1 MMQMKSSVETIL
13 RRKTVEAMD
22 EDEKLCKGYDEDESS
37 VETIM
42 RRKTVKV
49 RMKTK
54 SSV

>member
-1 MMQMKSSVETIL
+1 VENC
-13 RRKTVEAMD
+13 RSYD
-22 EDEKLCKGYDEDESS
+22 EDEKLCRSYDEEENS

-54 SSV
+54 SSVEAMVRMKALLRL